1 MRTGTGIAGATLLFE
16 PRDGQPDLVLAM
28 QYLVD
33 DLRGEGRRI
42 AAMKLTPS
50 TLRVRTDPYEL
61 ILTVAQG
68 PVPQTSMQGL
78 LRPPVGE
85 TPDFARVHIGRT
97 LRLHSH
103 AMGFLV
109 RRRGAPLPDVDE
121 ALRALAHEGQF
132 CLLSVIEA
140 ATPSLL
146 VWQPGSLVL
155 TAEEFRRADTQVL
168 LTPGDASAPLSI
180 PPIERLGLP
189 RPDMGLTDISAPS
202 PFAAPKPVDEAPP
215 KPGSRAARHEARSLG
230 KLFAKDVDRPPVLPR
245 LDRSTERVAAAL
257 RQPDDAP
264 APRKRAVWTSLR
276 SSSGSA

>member
-50 TLRVRTDPYEL
+50 TLRLRADPYEL

-68 PVPQTSMQGL
+68 PIPGSSMQGL
-78 LRPPVGE
+78 LRPPVQGS
-85 TPDFARVHIGRT
+85 PDFARVHIGRT

-109 RRRGAPLPDVDE
+109 RRRGSPLPDPDE
-121 ALRALAHEGQF
+121 ALRTLAHEGQF

-140 ATPSLL
+140 ATPSIL

-155 TAEEFRRADTQVL
+155 TTEEFRRADMTVL
-168 LTPGDASAPLSI
+168 LTPGDASAPLTL
-180 PPIERLGLP
+180 PPAERLSLL
-189 RPDMGLTDISAPS
+189 RPSMEATPTNAPS
-202 PFAAPKPVDEAPP
+202 PFSAPVPVSQ
-215 KPGSRAARHEARSLG
+215 GSRAARHDKRSLG
-230 KLFAKDVDRPPVLPR
+230 KLFAKEMDRPPVLPR
-245 LDRSTERVAAAL
+245 LDRSTERVAAAM
-257 RQPDDAP
+257 RAEDE
-264 APRKRAVWTSLR
+264 APRKAALWASLLPFA
-276 SSSGSA
+276 GNG